1 MGLGDR
7 MGRVPRV
14 VVVGGGISGLATAW
28 RLLKARPDLEVTVLE
43 ASARW
48 GGKLVTVD
56 QGGFVVEGAADG
68 FLARKPPALDWALEL
83 GLASELI
90 EPAPEHRSSQVLWD
104 GRLHPLPE
112 GFTGLVPGD
121 PSALLRSSLLTPEG
135 ARRAAAE
142 AQVPAE
148 HHADES
154 VEAFFTRRYGA
165 EAFQRLM
172 GPLLA
177 GIWAGDATQLS
188 AEAAFPQLVALEAR
202 GMSLTEGLGGQP
214 KPSGPAFRSFRTGMA
229 RFPGA
234 LADAVRA
241 LGGRLRPGE
250 GVTSLGPLEGGYE
263 VTTGRG
269 TYPADA
275 VVLALGPRDAGLL
288 VGWAPDLASVLTAWP
303 TTSVANLHLAFD
315 ASHAPDL
322 PPGSGFVA
330 PRAGGTAFSAATW
343 SSRKWPGRAPEEGL
357 LVRFYFGGA
366 RHPEGWKA
374 PEADLVESGLAFL
387 RRFHP
392 NPRPLWHR
400 VFRWENAFAQ
410 PNLGHG
416 NRHRALEAAGR
427 PGLVLAGAYFTGAG
441 IPDCL
446 ARADRA
452 AQLVVT
458 HLEHHHKEIA

>member
-1 MGLGDR
+1 MGLT
-7 MGRVPRV
+7 PRV

-28 RLLKARPDLEVTVLE
+28 RMLRARPDLEVTVLE

-48 GGKLVTVD
+48 GGKLITLD
-56 QGGFVVEGAADG
+56 QGGFLVEGAADG
-68 FLARKPPALDWALEL
+68 FLARKAPALDWALDL
-83 GLASELI
+83 GLGPELI
-90 EPAPEHRSSQVLWD
+90 EPVAEHRSSQVLWE

-112 GFTGLVPGD
+112 GFSGLVPGD

-142 AQVPAE
+142 AQVPPQPRS
-148 HHADES
+148 DES

-165 EAFQRLM
+165 EAFTRLM
-172 GPLLA
+172 EPLLA
-177 GIWAGDATQLS
+177 GIWAGDASRLS

-202 GMSLTEGLGGQP
+202 GLSLTEGLAGQP
-214 KPSGPAFRSFRTGMA
+214 RPSGPAFRSFRGGMA

-241 LGGRLRPGE
+241 LGGRLHSGE
-250 GVTSLGPLEGGYE
+250 GALSLRPVDEGYE

-275 VVLALGPRDAGLL
+275 VVLALGPRDAGRL
-288 VGWAPDLASVLTAWP
+288 VAWAPDLAAVLGAWP

-315 ASHAPDL
+315 ASEAPDL
-322 PPGSGFVA
+322 PPGSGFVV
-330 PRAGGTAFSAATW
+330 PRAGGTPYSAATW
-343 SSRKWPGRAPEEGL
+343 SSRKWPGRAPDGGL
-357 LVRFYFGGA
+357 LVRLYFGGA
-366 RHPEGWKA
+366 RNPEGWKA
-374 PEADLVESGLAFL
+374 PEAELVEAGLDL
-387 RRFHP
+387 LSRFHP
-392 NPRPLWHR
+392 RHRPLWHR

-410 PNLGHG
+410 PNLGHDQ
-416 NRHRALEAAGR
+416 RHRALEAAAR

-446 ARADRA
+446 SRAERA
-452 AQLVVT
+452 AQLVIT
-458 HLEHHHKEIA
+458 HLTHHKEIV